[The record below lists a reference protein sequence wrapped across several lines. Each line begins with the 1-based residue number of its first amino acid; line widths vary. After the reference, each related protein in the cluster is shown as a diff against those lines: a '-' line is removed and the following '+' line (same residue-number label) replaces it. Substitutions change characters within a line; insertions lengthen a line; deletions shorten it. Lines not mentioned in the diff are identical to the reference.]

1 MEQSLQVMPGQER
14 ISKLEQRV
22 SALMEAL
29 RLARHKQFGA
39 SSEKLS
45 EDAMEQLRFLLNE
58 EEAYTRRRK
67 QGGTGHFHCC
77 PQVAQE
83 ALGKISYERYCC

>member
-58 EEAYTRRRK
+58 ED
-67 QGGTGHFHCC
+67 
-77 PQVAQE
+77 
-83 ALGKISYERYCC
+83 L

>member
-14 ISKLEQRV
+14 ISKLVQRV
-22 SALMEAL
+22 SALMEAP

-67 QGGTGHFHCC
+67 QGEPVTSI
-77 PQVAQE
+77 A
-83 ALGKISYERYCC
+83 ALKWHKKH